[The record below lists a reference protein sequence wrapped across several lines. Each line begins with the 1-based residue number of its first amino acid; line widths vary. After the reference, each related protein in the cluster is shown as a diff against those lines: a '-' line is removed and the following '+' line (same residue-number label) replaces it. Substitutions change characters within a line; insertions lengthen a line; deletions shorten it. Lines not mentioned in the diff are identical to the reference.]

1 MHTCEL
7 KCDRCAQRESA
18 VHTLPSSSTH
28 RVLPTNPTRI
38 KPSTFI
44 THHIIVLAI
53 SMSNSAPPNP
63 PPQILL
69 QQDGVFEKVFSIY
82 IRRDVTGSCTRRLYV
97 FTVSLCFRYLLSV
110 LNFLPTMAG
119 HNTFREA
126 FQKKKTLKVRFLQ
139 TKPLFGYFF
148 MN

>member
-110 LNFLPTMAG
+110 LNFLPTMAE

-126 FQKKKTLKVRFLQ
+126 FQKNKNAESKVYPLPNLFLVIF
-139 TKPLFGYFF
+139 L
-148 MN
+148 